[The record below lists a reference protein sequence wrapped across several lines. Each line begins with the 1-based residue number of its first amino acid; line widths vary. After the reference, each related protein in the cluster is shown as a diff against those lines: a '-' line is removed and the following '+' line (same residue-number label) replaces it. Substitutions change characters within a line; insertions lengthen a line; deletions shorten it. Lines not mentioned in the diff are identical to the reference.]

1 MKNRN
6 LRRKVLAA
14 LCFAA
19 FLTGCSRSPETPA
32 LPTEADLVI
41 CTDLDPGVYEPVV
54 KEFEERTGLSVEVL
68 AGTAEE
74 IRNRFAQEQAD
85 GSMAGTHGPDQ
96 SGEKKAGKQSAA
108 RGSASDPAK
117 QQEWDL
123 AFGVSTE
130 LLESCPDLWEPYE
143 STQESM
149 IAERFCSSDH
159 TWTAFSVLP
168 LVIMYNTN
176 VVTYRELPSGWESL
190 LEPRWQG
197 RVAFADPEVSD
208 VSRAALAAAVL
219 ASAEGENYPAAL
231 AANRNGGVLDSL
243 TQVNEGIL
251 DGRYSVGVT
260 TEEAAQAL
268 RSSGADIDY
277 IYPEDGTLAVLEG
290 TAVRAGCAHEETAKQ
305 FLDFTAGRDV
315 QKILSASR
323 SRRSVRTDVAA
334 EKGMDPFERIPFVD
348 ADAETISTEKGK
360 ALEVWEEAIRAGAG
374 SGNSQPGT
382 APGKGGAS

>member
-1 MKNRN
+1 MQFKGNVWMKNRN
-6 LRRKVLAA
+6 LRKWEVSAAAA
-14 LCFAA
+14 LAGMTLLGLA
-19 FLTGCSRSPETPA
+19 VFLTGCSRSVETSP
-32 LPTEADLVI
+32 LPSETDLVV
-41 CTDLDPGVYEPVV
+41 CTDLEPAVYAPVV
-54 KEFEERTGLSVEVL
+54 KEFEERTGLAVEVL
-68 AGTAEE
+68 ADTTEG
-74 IRNRFAQEQAD
+74 IKNRFAQER
-85 GSMAGTHGPDQ
+85 
-96 SGEKKAGKQSAA
+96 KK
-108 RGSASDPAK
+108 GSASDPAK
-117 QQEWDL
+117 QQEWDV

-130 LLESCPDLWEPYE
+130 LLESCSDLWEPYE
-143 STQESM
+143 STQETL
-149 IAERFCSSDH
+149 IAEQFCASDH

-208 VSRAALAAAVL
+208 VSQTALAAAVL
-219 ASAEGENYPAAL
+219 TSSEGETYPAAL
-231 AANRNGGVLDSL
+231 AANLNGSVLDSL

-277 IYPEDGTLAVLEG
+277 IYPEEGTLAVLEG
-290 TAVRAGCAHEETAKQ
+290 TAVRAGCEHEETAKQ
-305 FLDFTAGRDV
+305 FLDFTVGKAV
-315 QKILSASR
+315 QKILSVSR

-348 ADAETISTEKGK
+348 VDAEKISTEQGK
-360 ALEVWEEAIRAGAG
+360 ALDVWEDAIRSGTG
-374 SGNSQPGT
+374 TGNSQT
-382 APGKGGAS
+382 DTDSVSGKGGAS